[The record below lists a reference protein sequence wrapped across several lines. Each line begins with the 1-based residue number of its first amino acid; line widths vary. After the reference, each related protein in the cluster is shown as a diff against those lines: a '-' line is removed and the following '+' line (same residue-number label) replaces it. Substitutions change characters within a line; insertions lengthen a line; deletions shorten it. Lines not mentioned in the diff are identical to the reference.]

1 MKPSEVARAPEFDRD
16 MKKLLKRFSTL
27 EEDLDTFIKTGMRLY
42 HELNIDNNGIFPIT
56 GLGFEEP
63 RVYKVKKFACRSLK
77 GKGAVSGIRIIYA
90 YFRDDRALLIE
101 MYFKGDQ
108 QNEDRDRIK
117 HLCQGS

>member
-1 MKPSEVARAPEFDRD
+1 MKPSEVARSPEVERD

-63 RVYKVKKFACRSLK
+63 KVYKVRTSSPCETLSSPSSTSSPRLPA
-77 GKGAVSGIRIIYA
+77 APA
-90 YFRDDRALLIE
+90 
-101 MYFKGDQ
+101 
-108 QNEDRDRIK
+108 
-117 HLCQGS
+117 